1 MPFSR
6 PCQLNNNNKRD
17 YENEREFEKLN
28 LNIIFLFNKKKYEDE
43 ETKSQHHKKTSEVKI
58 KILPEGNNNIYITK
72 NQKLETKTNC
82 NSSYQKHHL
91 PTKKDKYRHLLS
103 MLSKNS

>member
-1 MPFSR
+1 MK
-6 PCQLNNNNKRD
+6 KR
-17 YENEREFEKLN
+17 N
-28 LNIIFLFNKKKYEDE
+28 LDIA
-43 ETKSQHHKKTSEVKI
+43 KKTSEVKI

-91 PTKKDKYRHLLS
+91 PTKTSIAILYLCYLRTARHK
-103 MLSKNS
+103 M